1 VKEAGNIKRG
11 AIVFE
16 TEMYVWMCM
25 WKDRKRQGEKFESK
39 EKENVKYKLRKHT
52 LLLFSIFLPL
62 FSNTFSFSFLSSSLY
77 PHHSESVSP
86 FASPSLAKHTHPLF
100 TSIRMSTPN
109 CDRSRMIRVYSEDG
123 NAATSLRPECPE

>member
-1 VKEAGNIKRG
+1 VKEARNIKRG

-39 EKENVKYKLRKHT
+39 EKENVKDKLRKHT

-62 FSNTFSFSFLSSSLY
+62 FSNTFSFFLSSSLY

-123 NAATSLRPECPE
+123 NAANNLRPECPE